1 MHLTVAALSDPG
13 LRRDANEDS
22 LLVRADLGLFV
33 VADGM
38 GGHAAGEVASR
49 LAIDAIEASIASSA
63 SAGRDAPQPDGYDP
77 ALGIDGTRLTT
88 AFRRANREIG
98 EQAAVRTGTQGMAT
112 TSVVLLVPPNGAPH
126 DADRAPGLAGS
137 DPGQTGPFGAA
148 GRTGEPQTLS
158 GLVAHVGDSR
168 LYLWRDG
175 QLDRLTR
182 DHSWVEEQVMFGIL
196 SSSEARVHPWRNL
209 VTRAL
214 SGGPDPDVDL
224 LPVSLEP
231 RDRLLLCTDG
241 LTTVVA
247 DEVIREIMGRPHNG
261 DLESLCQMLVDAA
274 NAAGGPDNITVV
286 VVEVV

>member
-1 MHLTVAALSDPG
+1 MHVLAAALSDPG
-13 LRRDANEDS
+13 LRREANEDN
-22 LLVRADLGLFV
+22 LLVRPDLGLFV

-49 LAIDAIEASIASSA
+49 LAIEAIEASMASTA
-63 SAGRDAPQPDGYDP
+63 SADPVALDPDGYDP
-77 ALGIDGTRLTT
+77 EIGVDGTRLVV
-88 AFRRANREIG
+88 ALRRANREIG
-98 EQAAVRTGTQGMAT
+98 EQAALREGTRGMAT
-112 TSVVLLVPPNGAPH
+112 TSVVLLIPPNGAGP
-126 DADRAPGLAGS
+126 DARPDVDIPGTEAPEAGLVV
-137 DPGQTGPFGAA
+137 PGHQA
-148 GRTGEPQTLS
+148 GEPESLS

-168 LYLWRDG
+168 LYLWREG

-182 DHSWVEEQVMFGIL
+182 DHSWVEEQVMFGVL

-214 SGGPDPDVDL
+214 AGGPDPDIDL

-241 LTTVVA
+241 LTTVVG
-247 DEVIREIMGRPHNG
+247 DEVIREILGRPHDG